1 MITMKNRKDE
11 IFQAY
16 QELLEK
22 EESLDITWEQIEH
35 TVKQFRREVGL
46 GVRDAKEA
54 YSLTS
59 RWFSELVDELGRP
72 MLKC

>member
-1 MITMKNRKDE
+1 MITMKSRKDE

-22 EESLDITWEQIEH
+22 EESLEITWDQIEY
-35 TVKQFRREVGL
+35 TVKQFKKEVGL
-46 GVRDAKEA
+46 GLRDAKEA

-59 RWFSELVDELGRP
+59 QWFSGLVDELGRP
-72 MLKC
+72 VLR